1 MTRLRIVVICNKGS
15 DSEKT
20 IWQACP
26 SLIKRAKIISFLPLS
41 EDSLLALAKSQL
53 DEDILKENSNRCVQ
67 LYRNNGWNPAQFY
80 FLIDAYKSIHNSK
93 KDELSS
99 REIKLRS
106 GLQKLKDAS
115 KTVKELEKEVEQQ
128 GIELKEK
135 RADADAALDAIQTA
149 MSGAETTKEDMKIKQ
164 KNAAKERENI

>member
-1 MTRLRIVVICNKGS
+1 MG
-15 DSEKT
+15 
-20 IWQACP
+20 
-26 SLIKRAKIISFLPLS
+26 

-53 DEDILKENSNRCVQ
+53 NDEFLKENSNRCVQ

-80 FLIDAYKSIHNSK
+80 FLISAYKSIHNNK
-93 KDELSS
+93 KDELAT

-128 GIELKEK
+128 GKELKEK
-135 RADADAALDAIQTA
+135 RADADAALDAIQSRDT
-149 MSGAETTKEDMKIKQ
+149 
-164 KNAAKERENI
+164 NHNI